1 MDIRVEGPDGA
12 VIEFPA
18 GTPRETIQS
27 VMARRYPRQEGSSP
41 PPVVEREVSIPQTPE
56 MGAAPSLTDVPV
68 MELGPGEP
76 RMVIDEFKTQLLREK
91 VAEGGAPSSVRA
103 LRGFGDEDD
112 LEAAKKAFDVAGY
125 KNVKVR
131 RIESEG
137 PARGQIV
144 YALPGQPE
152 TLFLGP
158 DKLTLGGAAGA
169 VGPSFPA
176 VGGAT
181 GGLIGAGAGP
191 VMSIFGAGVGGATAE
206 SARRGIG
213 TVLGMQSPTPSEVAL
228 GATKAGLWEAA
239 TQSMLTVPGRIAK
252 MISGGALPSTRMAEP
267 EIRSAVA
274 EADRRIRDLQA
285 AAGTQETLK
294 PTFGGALASQ
304 PRGMPVTAGEQQLA
318 TLEGAGDVLRT
329 QRVEG
334 ERALERIAGSERML
348 PGASVAREGEPG
360 YVAPSALG
368 AKVES
373 TAPTQQVFNQAL
385 DLLGGPGAAVRRIDP
400 KDPNAGGSLRT
411 AIQTAEETISNATR
425 AGRAQVAADAASATP
440 VIPRAT
446 NAAMKNEQDR
456 MKQVLL
462 PKLIDDGDRATI
474 NQWFKRDALQPV
486 SYEQL
491 DLTLQAVRAE
501 KRRAREAAFGQSN
514 VSTTMLENIERGLV
528 ADRDRMILSLPN
540 GQQVL
545 TNLKNVEQQFAQ
557 MKDDFWR
564 SGVRQLIGSSKT
576 AATPVGDL
584 TIGEKILDNP
594 ETLRVVTNILN
605 TTPGLSNDKEIL
617 KSMVRWSIAK
627 KATPEGAAGVDA
639 EALKSFL
646 EKNRSSLLMLFNQQE
661 LRNLG
666 NVGSQ
671 IQRVRRVL
679 GVDGMENVGKWFD
692 GFYSAGDAKQAASVF
707 NAARNHDR
715 ATGDTLEK
723 TIRGYAAN
731 KFLNEFMVEPT
742 APGLPRT
749 IDSDA
754 LARAISDPVRVEWLS
769 NVFGQDFRTRMKLLA
784 DAAQIISPASTGAVA
799 GAVAKGGEGELRTA
813 RNIVAGQLSREAS
826 LITRAINKLVPAIQE
841 RAANILV
848 DPQAAFEAIQ
858 RGRAISKGMDRAGAL
873 AIGIRQLGETALPKE
888 QENQ

>member
-27 VMARRYPRQEGSSP
+27 VMARRYPRQEGSAP
-41 PPVVEREVSIPQTPE
+41 PPIVEREVSIPQTPE

-76 RMVIDEFKTQLLREK
+76 RMEVDRFRTQLLREK
-91 VAEGGAPSSVRA
+91 VAEGGAPASVRA

-294 PTFGGALASQ
+294 PTFGGALAAQ
-304 PRGMPVTAGEQQLA
+304 PKGMPVTAGEQQLA

-400 KDPNAGGSLRT
+400 KDPTAGGSLRT
-411 AIQTAEETISNATR
+411 AIQTAEKTISQAT
-425 AGRAQVAADAASATP
+425 DAARTQVSAQAANAAP
-440 VIPRAT
+440 VLPRST
-446 NAAMKNEQDR
+446 NAAMLNERDR
-456 MKQVLL
+456 MRSVIL
-462 PKLIDDGDRATI
+462 PTLVDAGDRATI
-474 NQWFKRDALQPV
+474 DAWFSRNVSDPV
-486 SYEQL
+486 TYTQL
-491 DLTLQAVRAE
+491 DLTLQAVRSAR
-501 KRRAREAAFGQSN
+501 RRARESAFGQSN
-514 VSTTMLENIERGLV
+514 VSTTMLEKIERGLV
-528 ADRDRMILSLPN
+528 ADRDMMLMSLPN
-540 GQQVL
+540 GSQL
-545 TNLKNVEQQFAQ
+545 ISDIKGAEQTFAQ

-564 SGVRQLIGSSKT
+564 SGVRQFIGSSKT

-605 TTPGLSNDKEIL
+605 TTPGLANDKEIL

-639 EALKSFL
+639 KALQSFL
-646 EKNRSSLLMLFNQQE
+646 EKNRSSLSMLFNQQE

-666 NVGSQ
+666 DVGSQ
-671 IQRVRRVL
+671 IQGVRRVL

-707 NAARNHDR
+707 NAARRHDR